1 MKKFETRRIVELR
14 SNICAITQSELIREE
29 DVPYLCEIINI
40 AKGHYDRPKDFF
52 LAWERMLIMKDGNH
66 ELITSPSL
74 SLAEALF
81 MLFYEQPKADA
92 RKHFSIFC
100 KLVNQQYDE

>member
-1 MKKFETRRIVELR
+1 MKIFKTKKIEELR
-14 SNICAITQSELIREE
+14 SSICTVAQSELIREE

-40 AKGHYDRPKDFF
+40 AKDYYNRPKDFF
-52 LAWERMLIMKDGNH
+52 LAWERMLIMKDNNH
-66 ELITSPSL
+66 ELINTTDL

-81 MLFYEQPKADA
+81 MLFYEVPKAEA

-100 KLVNQQYDE
+100 KLVHQQYGE